1 MAARSPTS
9 FSRDLKEVR
18 LGLQPAVPS
27 SVIEFHIP
35 SSAITF
41 NLTSRPKRQILT
53 ETPLCKS
60 QEEFSRHNVAKASSV
75 FFGHPK
81 SYPRNF
87 LWRLLEENTV
97 LEIRSVDLSKG
108 SNEDEEAC
116 HILRF
121 RFSTA
126 VRQGGLALAEGE
138 DRRILHVF
146 ALTTSNEVY
155 TLDLRRAFFYDSSAS
170 EEEIAKW
177 CTSFKPASTSFH
189 TPHQF
194 VAPNSRELLIGLSDG
209 RILHLTRP
217 SGSDGSSWHELAC
230 NDGQWGSSLRS
241 LVCWQGSNTIRYHDA
256 ILDQDT
262 IQAMAYSP
270 DKKHLWMV
278 CLNHTL
284 KARNMKQGRTVYTTD
299 LLGIAR
305 EPHEISKI
313 LLDPGNPNM
322 LQVFENPYAIEG
334 DQYYLL
340 TFSPHELGQFKI
352 WAVRDANGGDKG
364 IRDLYPDFIFRAP
377 DPDPDPKSNIIW
389 KVADFQVKL
398 LEVQRVSYVHIWVL
412 MRSNK
417 RYKLYCLKCPSDQF
431 TAALSNIW
439 QDDWTVVTSE
449 SISDEPPPYATD
461 AEPKG
466 VIDCWLDFL
475 FQPGKYPPTVIQTAL
490 SIYAK
495 SRKLNKGLDAK
506 APFPQQIQ
514 LLVSSN
520 VTLKRSGD
528 GLMDFQGYRAALN
541 EEFTELWQAIRDLE
555 NLRWDGA
562 SLAYDSERQIPWLAF
577 ADGCSPIR
585 ECSRIEAI
593 AHNAQDLLPECQDRP
608 DTRLDLSVDSR
619 SDFGSKVDLI
629 LPGELAVLVAAAASF
644 RQSFNHELLQTCH
657 AVLQAELWH
666 EPSPD
671 AYLRIQQIYQECE
684 FDSEISNDTVD
695 RLKAHLS
702 PIGGLDGLQNAQFTK
717 IMKGL
722 LHKMPKTPSGLQST
736 KFGLKAWVRATQE
749 MVALSRQVL
758 CDLLLL
764 IIVVATEGDW
774 EETEENEFDGTIL
787 FVKIVDMLKKLQIIS
802 WLANN
807 VRREP
812 TASLSRPDRETPET
826 SAQNRIS
833 TVFEHLFAL
842 DVSPRPIANHSE
854 GVALT
859 STVLDVWAW
868 ALGGS
873 SEEVKLDDVIVRIQ
887 CSLLAHGNID
897 LATDFLQY
905 QPATPWANYVKGRY
919 YLSRNE
925 FTDAAI
931 YFEMASSKL
940 GKQLLAPGY
949 MGRSWRP
956 GGLTLTFSHCSSSWS
971 PH

>member
-1 MAARSPTS
+1 MAAPSPTS
-9 FSRDLKEVR
+9 FSKSLKEIR
-18 LGLQPAVPS
+18 LGLHPIVS
-27 SVIEFHIP
+27 NSVIELHLP

-41 NLTSRPKRQILT
+41 SLSSRPKRQFLT
-53 ETPLCKS
+53 ETPICRS
-60 QEEFSRHNVAKASSV
+60 QDEFSRYNVAKSSSV

-87 LWRLLEENTV
+87 LWRLLEENKV

-108 SNEDEEAC
+108 SNEEEEAC

-121 RFSTA
+121 CFSTA
-126 VRQGGLALAEGE
+126 VRRGGLALAEGE
-138 DRRILHVF
+138 DRRILHIF
-146 ALTTSNEVY
+146 ALTASNELY
-155 TLDLRRAFFYDSSAS
+155 TLDLKRAFFYDRSAS

-177 CTSFKPASTSFH
+177 CTIFKPASTSFH

-217 SGSDGSSWHELAC
+217 SGSDGTSWHELAC

-241 LVCWQGSNTIRYHDA
+241 LVRWQGSNTIRYGNA

-262 IQAMAYSP
+262 VQTMAYSP

-313 LLDPGNPNM
+313 MLDPGNPNM

-334 DQYYLL
+334 DQYYLMA
-340 TFSPHELGQFKI
+340 FSPHDLGQFKI
-352 WAVRDANGGDKG
+352 WAVRDANAGAKG
-364 IRDLYPDFIFRAP
+364 IRDLYPDFTFRAP
-377 DPDPDPKSNIIW
+377 DPDPDPKSNTIW

-398 LEVQRVSYVHIWVL
+398 LEVQRVTYLHIWVL
-412 MRSNK
+412 MRSN
-417 RYKLYCLKCPSDQF
+417 RLDKLYCLKCPSSQF
-431 TAALSNIW
+431 TAALGNVW
-439 QDDWTVVTSE
+439 QDGWTVATTE
-449 SISDEPPPYATD
+449 SINDEPPPYATD

-490 SIYAK
+490 STYAK
-495 SRKLNKGLDAK
+495 SRKSNKRLDAK
-506 APFPQQIQ
+506 TSLQQQ
-514 LLVSSN
+514 MQSLVSSN
-520 VTLKRSGD
+520 VTLKRSDSG
-528 GLMDFQGYRAALN
+528 GMDFKGYRAALN
-541 EEFTELWQAIRDLE
+541 DEFTDLWQSIRELE
-555 NLRWDGA
+555 TMRWDGA
-562 SLAYDSERQIPWLAF
+562 SLAYDDERQMPWLAF

-593 AHNAQDLLPECQDRP
+593 AHGAQDLLPECQDRP
-608 DTRLDLSVDSR
+608 NPRLELSKSENK
-619 SDFGSKVDLI
+619 SDFESKVNRV
-629 LPGELAVLVAAAASF
+629 LPDELAVLVAAAASF
-644 RQSFNHELLQTCH
+644 RKNFNHELLQTCYSI
-657 AVLQAELWH
+657 LQAELWQ
-666 EPSPD
+666 EPSRD
-671 AYLRIQQIYQECE
+671 ANLRIQEIYQECE
-684 FDSEISNDTVD
+684 FGSEISDDTVD
-695 RLKAHLS
+695 RLRAHLN

-722 LHKMPKTPSGLQST
+722 LHRMPKTPSGLQST

-758 CDLLLL
+758 RDLLLL
-764 IIVVATEGDW
+764 TIVVAYEGDW
-774 EETEENEFDGTIL
+774 EETEENEFDGSIL

-807 VRREP
+807 VRHEP
-812 TASLSRPDRETPET
+812 TASLNRPDRETSEVSTQNKT
-826 SAQNRIS
+826 STI
-833 TVFEHLFAL
+833 FEHLFAV
-842 DVSPRPIANHSE
+842 DVSPRPLTNQSE

-859 STVLDVWAW
+859 STVLDVCAW
-868 ALGGS
+868 AMGGS

-897 LATDFLQY
+897 LASDFLQY
-905 QPATPWANYVKGRY
+905 QPATHWANYVKGRY
-919 YLSRNE
+919 YLLRNE
-925 FTDAAI
+925 FTEAAI
-931 YFEMASSKL
+931 HVEMASSKL
-940 GKQLLAPGY
+940 GKQFPT
-949 MGRSWRP
+949 P
-956 GGLTLTFSHCSSSWS
+956 
-971 PH
+971 

>member
-1 MAARSPTS
+1 MAAQSPTS
-9 FSRDLKEVR
+9 FSKNLKEVR
-18 LGLQPAVPS
+18 LGLQPAGS
-27 SVIEFHIP
+27 GSVIEFYVP

-41 NLTSRPKRQILT
+41 SLTSRPKRQILT
-53 ETPLCKS
+53 ESPICKS
-60 QEEFSRHNVAKASSV
+60 REEFSRINVANASSV

-81 SYPRNF
+81 SYPRSF
-87 LWRLLEENTV
+87 LWRLLEESKV

-108 SNEDEEAC
+108 SNAEDEAC
-116 HILRF
+116 HVLRF
-121 RFSTA
+121 CFSTA

-138 DRRILHVF
+138 DRRSFNVF
-146 ALTTSNEVY
+146 ALTTSNELY
-155 TLDLRRAFFYDSSAS
+155 TLELRRAFFYDRSAS

-217 SGSDGSSWHELAC
+217 SGSDGASWHELAC

-241 LVCWQGSNTIRYHDA
+241 LVRWQASNTIKYGNA

-262 IQAMAYSP
+262 VQTMAYSP

-299 LLGIAR
+299 LLRIAR

-313 LLDPGNPNM
+313 LLDPANSNM

-334 DQYYLL
+334 DQYYLM

-352 WAVRDANGGDKG
+352 WAVRDVNAGNKG
-364 IRDLYPDFIFRAP
+364 VRDLYPDVIFRAP
-377 DPDPDPKSNIIW
+377 DPDPDPRSNTIW

-398 LEVQRVSYVHIWVL
+398 VEVQRVSYLHIWIL
-412 MRSNK
+412 MRSS
-417 RYKLYCLKCPSDQF
+417 RLYKLYCLKCPSNQF
-431 TAALSNIW
+431 TTALSNVW
-439 QDDWTVVTSE
+439 QDDWTVATTE
-449 SISDEPPPYATD
+449 SINDEPPPYATN
-461 AEPKG
+461 AEPRG
-466 VIDCWLDFL
+466 VIDCWLDYL
-475 FQPGKYPPTVIQTAL
+475 FRPGKYPPTVIRTAL
-490 SIYAK
+490 SVYAT
-495 SRKLNKGLDAK
+495 SRKSNKRLDMK
-506 APFPQQIQ
+506 TSLQQQMQ

-520 VTLKRSGD
+520 VTLKRSDSGD
-528 GLMDFQGYRAALN
+528 MDFQGYRAALT
-541 EEFTELWQAIRDLE
+541 EEFMELWQGIRDLE
-555 NLRWDGA
+555 GPRWDGA
-562 SLAYDSERQIPWLAF
+562 SLAYDPERQIPWIAF

-593 AHNAQDLLPECQDRP
+593 AHSAQDLLPECHDQP
-608 DTRLDLSVDSR
+608 NKRLELSR
-619 SDFGSKVDLI
+619 SESKLEFGSKVDRV
-629 LPGELAVLVAAAASF
+629 LPNELAVLVAAAASF
-644 RQSFNHELLQTCH
+644 RQSFHHELLRTCH
-657 AVLQAELWH
+657 SILQAELWQ
-666 EPSPD
+666 EPSSD
-671 AYLRIQQIYQECE
+671 AYLRIQEIYQECE
-684 FDSEISNDTVD
+684 FGLKISDDTVD
-695 RLKAHLS
+695 RLRAHLS

-736 KFGLKAWVRATQE
+736 KFGLKVWVRATQE
-749 MVALSRQVL
+749 MVTLSRHVL
-758 CDLLLL
+758 RDLLLL
-764 IIVVATEGDW
+764 IIVVAAEGDW
-774 EETEENEFDGTIL
+774 EETEANEFDGAIL

-807 VRREP
+807 VRYEP
-812 TASLSRPDRETPET
+812 TASPNHPNHDT
-826 SAQNRIS
+826 SVDSTQGSIS
-833 TVFEHLFAL
+833 TVFEHLFAQ
-842 DVSPRPIANHSE
+842 DVSPRPITNQSE

-887 CSLLAHGNID
+887 CSLLAHGNTD

-931 YFEMASSKL
+931 HFEMASSKL
-940 GKQLLAPGY
+940 GKQF
-949 MGRSWRP
+949 
-956 GGLTLTFSHCSSSWS
+956 LTPQYNGQTIETM
-971 PH
+971 